1 MRWEGHVTQMGE
13 KRIAYK
19 ILFKKCF
26 SVILTLPYVFSTLR
40 ERHHL

>member
-1 MRWEGHVTQMGE
+1 MGE

-19 ILFKKCF
+19 ILFKKCL
-26 SVILTLPYVFSTLR
+26 SVILTLLYVFSTLR